1 MALENF
7 HDIQPAFLGKIIRL
21 LQYLLFVTTPTNLIT
36 FG

>member
-21 LQYLLFVTTPTNLIT
+21 LHLLFVTTPTNLIT